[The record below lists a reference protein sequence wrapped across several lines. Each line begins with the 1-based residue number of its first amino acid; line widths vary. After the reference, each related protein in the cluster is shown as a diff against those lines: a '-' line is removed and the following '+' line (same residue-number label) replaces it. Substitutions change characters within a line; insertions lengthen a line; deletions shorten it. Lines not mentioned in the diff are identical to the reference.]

1 MSNNTLLI
9 GNIVLYIVQV
19 YMQLKDKI
27 KAKKEN
33 ENVSKKSK
41 NCLQELI
48 IFKNKTFKYIINN
61 FKWVREHVNT

>member
-33 ENVSKKSK
+33 ENVSKKS
-41 NCLQELI
+41 
-48 IFKNKTFKYIINN
+48 
-61 FKWVREHVNT
+61 